1 MKIVA
6 FIVTLI
12 SCCLMFY
19 VKREWKAALLVMGT
33 MTLTVVTI
41 PAVPLHK
48 ANFLLLASFLLS
60 ELPYLRWHLGALR
73 STPLLRDV
81 LFWACISALIAAF
94 TTTYTSPGLFLRFE
108 LVFKYFVIAYAFLAV
123 KDEKSLRPVLY
134 VSMWCLIV
142 LTLFGI
148 LNYITKSATFVNALT
163 EGSTILWTK
172 DTSLG
177 DLYAQDRRFRVL
189 SMFTSAFDYG
199 YTCLVIL
206 LLHIYAWIRGLESKS
221 TFLIVLVCS
230 LFGIIFCQCRI
241 VWVSLL
247 LSISCFYIWNFSPS
261 KIIVASVL
269 ILCTFIVSYTS
280 IPIVE
285 EKMNMLTDAFAEKSE
300 TEGSSIQLRIS
311 QFLYV
316 LSYTKGHELLGLGHG
331 YWAYNLTED
340 LESIEG
346 LFGIESVILQY
357 LLERGYIGL
366 ILWALF
372 YAIIFRYFWK
382 NRKKVRTLT
391 GLGASIL
398 TAYLIFSLGTGEL
411 GSVRPT
417 LLLLGFVIKLIEQPE
432 SKEKCLTNTSLS

>member
-1 MKIVA
+1 
-6 FIVTLI
+6 
-12 SCCLMFY
+12 MFY
-19 VKREWKAALLVMGT
+19 VKREWKAALLVMGA
-33 MTLTVVTI
+33 MTLTVVSI

-48 ANFLLLASFLLS
+48 ANFLLLTSFLLS
-60 ELPYLRWHLGALR
+60 ELPYLRWHLGE
-73 STPLLRDV
+73 LRDCPFLGKV
-81 LFWACISALIAAF
+81 LLLASISALIAAF

-123 KDEKSLRPVLY
+123 KDEKSLKPVLY

-300 TEGSSIQLRIS
+300 TEGSSIQLSLERRRNGRSSIQLRIS

-331 YWAYNLTED
+331 YWAYNFAEKS
-340 LESIEG
+340 ESIEG

-372 YAIIFRYFWK
+372 YAILFRYFWK

-398 TAYLIFSLGTGEL
+398 TAYLIFSIGTGEL

-417 LLLLGFVIKLIEQPE
+417 LLLLGFVIKLIEQPK
-432 SKEKCLTNTSLS
+432 SKEKCLTNTTLS

>member
-33 MTLTVVTI
+33 MTLTVVSI

-48 ANFLLLASFLLS
+48 ANFLLLTSFLLS

-73 STPLLRDV
+73 STPLLRNV

-123 KDEKSLRPVLY
+123 KDEKSLKPVLY

-311 QFLYV
+311 QFIHV

-417 LLLLGFVIKLIEQPE
+417 LLLLGFVIKLIEQPK
-432 SKEKCLTNTSLS
+432 SKEKCLTNTTLS